1 MDKKNLIILGGGGH
15 AKACLDVILSTN
27 KYTVRGYID
36 IKESTDLKLGIPY
49 LGQHVEISKFIKS
62 ADFLI
67 TVGQISSPDIRI
79 VLYQQLKDLG
89 ASLATVVSAHAYVS
103 PFARLDEGTII
114 MHGAIVQFNAV
125 IGANC
130 IINDRALIEHDTQV
144 GNHCHI
150 STGAIL
156 NGNVVVGNQ
165 VFVGSGAI
173 VRNGISISDNVVVG
187 AGSNVLEHVKEKS
200 VVIGNPAKVKKSA

>member
-1 MDKKNLIILGGGGH
+1 VDKENLILLGGGGH

-27 KYTVRGYID
+27 KYTVTGYID
-36 IKESTDLKLGIPY
+36 IKESTDLKFAIPY
-49 LGQHVEISKFIKS
+49 LGQDADLLKFIKS
-62 ADFLI
+62 AAFLI
-67 TVGQISSPDIRI
+67 TVGQINSPAIRTA
-79 VLYQQLKDLG
+79 LYQQLKDLG

-130 IINDRALIEHDTQV
+130 IINDRALIEHDTHV

-156 NGNVVVGNQ
+156 NGDVIVKNN
-165 VFVGSGAI
+165 VFVGSGSI
-173 VRNGISISDNVVVG
+173 VKNGVMIAENVVIG
-187 AGSNVLEHVKEKS
+187 AGSNVLGNISANSIVF
-200 VVIGNPAKVKKSA
+200 GNPAKIK